1 MTFASNR
8 PLLNFSTKD
17 ERATLLPIES
27 ELMPQRR
34 RRRGVAATSSQRIT
48 RSASGRKRLAKRRKG
63 RRVKSTKGIRLIKGR
78 LALRVAGY
86 SGLQRIAPSQLV
98 RFVPL
103 SKLKTAA
110 KRVLLGSHK
119 GRKRVVKRRR
129 RRHIR
134 R

>member
-27 ELMPQRR
+27 ELMPRR
-34 RRRGVAATSSQRIT
+34 RRRGVAATSSRRIT

-119 GRKRVVKRRR
+119 GRKRIVKRRR

>member
-1 MTFASNR
+1 MTFTTKR
-8 PLLNFSTKD
+8 PLLNFSTND

-27 ELMPQRR
+27 ELMPRQRR
-34 RRRGVAATSSQRIT
+34 RQKGGATT
-48 RSASGRKRLAKRRKG
+48 RSVSTRKRIGRRR
-63 RRVKSTKGIRLIKGR
+63 RRVKSTKGIRFVKGR

-110 KRVLLGSHK
+110 KRVLLGSVRRSGGSGK
-119 GRKRVVKRRR
+119 KRRVKRRR
-129 RRHIR
+129 KNIR
-134 R
+134 RR